1 MISEL
6 NKVGELH
13 PYSTGVI
20 EEPVDGV
27 FREGSSLNT
36 IGR

>member
-1 MISEL
+1 VSLI
-6 NKVGELH
+6 KVGVKL

-27 FREGSSLNT
+27 FREGCSLNT